1 MRLSLFPTFSL
12 SIIVLNF
19 FLSSSAIGG
28 SIYENSLKN
37 YIKNDLKKFLFKS
50 KDYNVKPLI
59 AIDDKNNLIEIN
71 TERKVL
77 VINFWATWCSPC
89 KKEMPSLNSL
99 AKKLNRNEVEIVTIA
114 SGRNSI
120 SHIENFFLKNKITNL
135 KKYRDPLGKTA
146 ISYKIVGLPTTI
158 IISPKGEEIG
168 RLLGDINWEKDEVYQ
183 FFNALIKI
191 GKN

>member
-1 MRLSLFPTFSL
+1 
-12 SIIVLNF
+12 
-19 FLSSSAIGG
+19 
-28 SIYENSLKN
+28 
-37 YIKNDLKKFLFKS
+37 
-50 KDYNVKPLI
+50 
-59 AIDDKNNLIEIN
+59 
-71 TERKVL
+71 
-77 VINFWATWCSPC
+77 
-89 KKEMPSLNSL
+89 MPSLNSL

-135 KKYRDPLGKTA
+135 TKYRDPLGKTA